1 MIKNSKNGP
10 SRATRP
16 TFATESGIKR
26 TSLSDGVSALPAP
39 SRSISCHSASRGV
52 GLREHHVSP
61 GVTETPMIA
70 KYSAENRTI
79 QQGRVPLG
87 RLAQADEIASVG
99 TFLISDGARYING
112 ETIIVDGGASFG

>member
-1 MIKNSKNGP
+1 MPVASVGCP
-10 SRATRP
+10 L
-16 TFATESGIKR
+16 SGIKR
-26 TSLSDGVSALPAP
+26 TSLSGGVSALPAP

>member
-1 MIKNSKNGP
+1 
-10 SRATRP
+10 
-16 TFATESGIKR
+16 
-26 TSLSDGVSALPAP
+26 
-39 SRSISCHSASRGV
+39 
-52 GLREHHVSP
+52 
-61 GVTETPMIA
+61 MIA

-112 ETIIVDGGASFG
+112 ETTIVDGGASFG